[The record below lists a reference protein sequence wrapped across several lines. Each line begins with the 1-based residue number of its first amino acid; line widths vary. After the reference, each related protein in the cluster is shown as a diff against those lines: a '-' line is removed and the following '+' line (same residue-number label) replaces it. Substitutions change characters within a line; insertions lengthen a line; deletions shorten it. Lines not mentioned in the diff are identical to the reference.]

1 MRTRTVLAVV
11 VTVPT
16 FLLSLTDLFGGS
28 HYMKVGLTVGLL
40 VPPAMVL
47 SGLLM
52 PKFGLWLSRSD
63 EKFILEFLR
72 RNLFAANAS
81 ASIEAKS

>member
-1 MRTRTVLAVV
+1 M
-11 VTVPT
+11 
-16 FLLSLTDLFGGS
+16 
-28 HYMKVGLTVGLL
+28 L